1 MSYIYTHLPEIND
14 LTKNVET
21 NPDVIRYYAKYE
33 GYVGSEESINYLTKK
48 IDEYYK
54 RKNPIQRI

>member
-14 LTKNVET
+14 LKKNVET

-33 GYVGSEESINYLTKK
+33 GFVGSEESINYLTKK
-48 IDEYYK
+48 VDEYYK
-54 RKNPIQRI
+54 SKKVSKRV